1 MSARDL
7 NTTSLFWKQVRKNV
21 ANWTTVRRI
30 MSVVLFLLA
39 WTVLVQFTGQFHQ
52 IPTPT
57 AVFGALFQ
65 LDLGRIFTEIFRSF
79 LRVLGGFSIGLL
91 IGLPIGITIGYSRI
105 ANYLI
110 FPAVE
115 MVRPI
120 PPIAWIPLTVLFFIE
135 IESQIVFLTF
145 YGAFFPIVYNTMGGI
160 SEVDIRLPRAA
171 MSFGVSKLGMLW
183 KVILPAAMPQI
194 FTGMKVAI
202 GITWLM
208 VVAAEMIASKGGLG
222 YWVWYHHTVMEYPM
236 VILGM
241 GIIGL
246 CGALCSLTIDII
258 GKRFMKW
265 RNIF

>member
-135 IESQIVFLTF
+135 IEFL
-145 YGAFFPIVYNTMGGI
+145 
-160 SEVDIRLPRAA
+160 SE
-171 MSFGVSKLGMLW
+171 
-183 KVILPAAMPQI
+183 
-194 FTGMKVAI
+194 
-202 GITWLM
+202 
-208 VVAAEMIASKGGLG
+208 
-222 YWVWYHHTVMEYPM
+222 
-236 VILGM
+236 
-241 GIIGL
+241 
-246 CGALCSLTIDII
+246 
-258 GKRFMKW
+258 
-265 RNIF
+265 